1 MAITLSFLNGFSKLC
16 HCWKENEI
24 SNKIMLLTIP
34 SVCCRTTLRKL
45 EVRICGNLQE
55 KHTENLS
62 HLAKTE
68 TSRHAAE

>member
-1 MAITLSFLNGFSKLC
+1 
-16 HCWKENEI
+16 
-24 SNKIMLLTIP
+24 MLLNIP